1 MSKTMHR
8 ALGAS
13 TLAVTSLLVAACG
26 GGGNGGGDAAGADS
40 EEVEVGPADVT
51 IVNFA
56 YEDPEFTTTAG
67 STVTWVNEG
76 AAPHTVTGE
85 GFDSSIIRSGRGWTH
100 TFEEPGTYEY
110 WCSNHESMT
119 GTIVVE

>member
-1 MSKTMHR
+1 MSKTSHR
-8 ALGAS
+8 TWWAAAAASSAL
-13 TLAVTSLLVAACG
+13 LLAACG
-26 GGGNGGGDAAGADS
+26 GGGGGGSSEAEAS
-40 EEVEVGPADVT
+40 EEPTEVGPADVT

-56 YEDPEFTTTAG
+56 FEDAEYTTSAG

-85 GFDSSIIRSGRGWTH
+85 GFNSGIIRNGMGWQH
-100 TFEEPGTYEY
+100 EFAEAGTYEY
-110 WCSNHESMT
+110 WCSNHEGMT